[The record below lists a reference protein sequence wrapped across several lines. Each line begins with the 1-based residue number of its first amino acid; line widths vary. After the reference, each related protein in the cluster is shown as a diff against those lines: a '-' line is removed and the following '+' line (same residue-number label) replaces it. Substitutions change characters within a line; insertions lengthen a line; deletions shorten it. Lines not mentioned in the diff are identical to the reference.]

1 MQEQVRDS
9 TGVRIITP
17 RRLVVVSVRVPITM
31 LYSLN
36 ELVALKKYRSRSH
49 AIRAG
54 IRLLLLKE
62 SKSWIN
68 S

>member
-17 RRLVVVSVRVPITM
+17 RRLIVVSVRIPITM
-31 LYSLN
+31 LYSLD
-36 ELVALKKYRSRSH
+36 ELVALNKYKNRSH

-62 SKSWIN
+62 NNTEIN

>member
-1 MQEQVRDS
+1 MQGQVRDS

-17 RRLVVVSVRVPITM
+17 RRLVVVSVRIPVTM
-31 LYSLN
+31 LYSLD
-36 ELVALKKYRSRSH
+36 ELVALNKYKNRSH

-62 SKSWIN
+62 SNSGIN
-68 S
+68 T

>member
-1 MQEQVRDS
+1 MQGQVRDS
-9 TGVRIITP
+9 TGVRITTP
-17 RRLVVVSVRVPITM
+17 RRLVVVSVRIPITM
-31 LYSLN
+31 LYSLD
-36 ELVALKKYRSRSH
+36 ELVALNKYKNRSH

-62 SKSWIN
+62 SNSGIN